1 MAISRL
7 QRITLKAANGNS
19 PTNSQRKGGDPLLS
33 NMHLVSYYEDDM
45 LPFLPR
51 FFDIPWFNQVWECMR
66 LNFFTAMSAETALV
80 LILPTSKK
88 LIRKVFI
95 YDAGFLT
102 TNECR
107 KLC

>member
-19 PTNSQRKGGDPLLS
+19 PTNSQRIGGDSVLS
-33 NMHLVSYYEDDM
+33 NMHLVSFYEDDM
-45 LPFLPR
+45 LLFLPR

-66 LNFFTAMSAETALV
+66 LNFFTAMSAETAVV
-80 LILPTSKK
+80 LTLPTSKK
-88 LIRKVFI
+88 LIRKAFI
-95 YDAGFLT
+95 YDAGLLT
-102 TNECR
+102 TKGCG